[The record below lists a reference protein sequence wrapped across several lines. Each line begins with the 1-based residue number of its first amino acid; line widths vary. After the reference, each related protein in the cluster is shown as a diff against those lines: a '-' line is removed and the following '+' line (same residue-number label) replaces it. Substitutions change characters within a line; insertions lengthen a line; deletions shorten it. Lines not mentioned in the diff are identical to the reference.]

1 MSFRSVV
8 VSAFLTMC
16 VILTTFSVL
25 HPYYKLNYIKMVWGG
40 EEEQIAEINASNP
53 DAKNWQREAE
63 RIVEATVGLIPFLD
77 AFLTET

>member
-1 MSFRSVV
+1 
-8 VSAFLTMC
+8 
-16 VILTTFSVL
+16 
-25 HPYYKLNYIKMVWGG
+25 MVWGG